1 VAHALPVAA
10 GRMTRVYLVRHGQTT
25 WNAERRYQG
34 RLDAPLTELGRS
46 QMRRLAAALASE
58 PVRAV
63 YTSPLGR
70 CRWGAERI
78 AAQHGLEPIV
88 EPDLVELDHGIL
100 DGLRVDEMEEHVGQL
115 VRRWWQNPAA
125 VHLPGGE
132 TLEQA
137 RARAYGAFCRIV
149 ERHPGQTVVVVAH
162 GGVNKLILLTL
173 LGAPLDSYFRIQ
185 QHNGAVNLVE
195 VPAEGA
201 ARVVA
206 INDTCYLR
214 LPSQDPG
221 VLGQE

>member
-1 VAHALPVAA
+1 
-10 GRMTRVYLVRHGQTT
+10 MTRVYLIRHGQTT

-34 RLDAPLTELGRS
+34 RKDAPLTELGQA
-46 QMRRLAAALASE
+46 QMRRLAAALALE

-88 EPDLVELDHGIL
+88 EPDLAELDHGAL
-100 DGLRVDEMEEHVGQL
+100 DGLRVEEMEEQLGEL
-115 VRRWWQNPAA
+115 VRRWWQDPAG
-125 VHLPGGE
+125 VQLPGGE
-132 TLEQA
+132 TLQQA
-137 RARAYGAFCRIV
+137 RERAYGAFSRIV
-149 ERHPGQTVVVVAH
+149 ERHPDETVVVVAH

-173 LGAPLDSYFRIQ
+173 LEAPLASYFRIQ

-195 VPAEGA
+195 VPRGGSP
-201 ARVVA
+201 RVVT

-221 VLGQE
+221 VVGQE

>member
-1 VAHALPVAA
+1 
-10 GRMTRVYLVRHGQTT
+10 MTRVYLVRHGQTT

-34 RLDAPLTELGRS
+34 RKDAPLTELGRS

-100 DGLRVDEMEEHVGQL
+100 DGLRVDEMEDHVGQL
-115 VRRWWQNPAA
+115 VRRWWEDPAA

-137 RARAYGAFCRIV
+137 RSRAYGAFRRIV
-149 ERHPGQTVVVVAH
+149 DRHPDQTVVVVAH

-173 LGAPLDSYFRIQ
+173 LQAPLASYFRIQ

-195 VPAEGA
+195 VPPHGSP
-201 ARVVA
+201 RIVA

-214 LPSQDPG
+214 LPSQDPA
-221 VLGQE
+221 VVGQE

>member
-1 VAHALPVAA
+1 
-10 GRMTRVYLVRHGQTT
+10 MTRVYLIRHGQTT

-34 RLDAPLTELGRS
+34 RRDAPLTELGRT

-100 DGLRVDEMEEHVGQL
+100 EGLRVDEMEDHVGTL
-115 VRRWWQNPAA
+115 VRRWWEDPAG
-125 VHLPGGE
+125 VQLPGGE
-132 TLEQA
+132 SLEQA

-149 ERHPGQTVVVVAH
+149 ESHPDQIVVVVAH

-173 LGAPLDSYFRIQ
+173 LQAPLSSYFRIQ

-195 VPAEGA
+195 VPREGKP
-201 ARVVA
+201 RIVA
-206 INDTCYLR
+206 MNDTCYLK
-214 LPSQDPG
+214 LPSQDPS
-221 VLGQE
+221 VVGQE

>member
-1 VAHALPVAA
+1 MA
-10 GRMTRVYLVRHGQTT
+10 RVYLVRHGQTT

-34 RLDAPLTELGRS
+34 RKDAPLTELGQS

-78 AAQHGLEPIV
+78 AAQHGLDPIV
-88 EPDLVELDHGIL
+88 EPDFVELDHGVL
-100 DGLRVDEMEEHVGQL
+100 DGLRVDEMEDHVGAL
-115 VRRWWQNPAA
+115 VRRWWKDPAR

-132 TLEQA
+132 PLEQA
-137 RARAYGAFCRIV
+137 RARAYDAFLRV
-149 ERHPGQTVVVVAH
+149 VKRHPHDTVVVVAH

-195 VPAEGA
+195 ADPDGGV
-201 ARVVA
+201 RVVA
-206 INDTCYLR
+206 VNDTCYLR
-214 LPSQDPG
+214 LPTAEPG
-221 VLGQE
+221 LVGQE